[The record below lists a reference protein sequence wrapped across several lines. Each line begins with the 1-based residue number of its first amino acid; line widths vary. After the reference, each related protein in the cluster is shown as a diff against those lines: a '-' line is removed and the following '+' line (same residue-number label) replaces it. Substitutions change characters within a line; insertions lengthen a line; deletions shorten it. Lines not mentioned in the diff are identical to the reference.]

1 MLILR
6 IVNVYPICDL
16 SASET
21 PRSLSA
27 MIIYEPQDLP
37 KLESYVSLSALPATI
52 RTSVKIVFRV
62 S

>member
-6 IVNVYPICDL
+6 IVNLYPICDL

-27 MIIYEPQDLP
+27 MIIYELQDLP
-37 KLESYVSLSALPATI
+37 KLESYVSFSALPATI
-52 RTSVKIVFRV
+52 
-62 S
+62 